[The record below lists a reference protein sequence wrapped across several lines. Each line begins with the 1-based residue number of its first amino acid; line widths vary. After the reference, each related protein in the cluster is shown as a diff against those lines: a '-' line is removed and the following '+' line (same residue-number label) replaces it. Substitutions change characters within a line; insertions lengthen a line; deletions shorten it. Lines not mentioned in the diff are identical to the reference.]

1 MVLLLGHS
9 EDGRGQW
16 EWEGSSAGLWNEC
29 VPEKTTCGAK
39 AVCLCMIQPFIIS
52 VFQNLGSGCFFRS
65 PAFFSESGGKFCRIE
80 VRHFFPPKGG
90 SRYVVHCICTTSVS
104 SPSNCWCLLLA
115 PVSPQSPCRHMTHV
129 HGGRFSMRQNQ
140 LGRPSNVFFRFGI
153 AIRPNG
159 RSNGV
164 FAQVFSFFPASLG
177 HNRLCALHP
186 PNPVQD
192 EQEFPTVSS
201 MVP

>member
-16 EWEGSSAGLWNEC
+16 EREGSSAGLWNEC

-65 PAFFSESGGKFCRIE
+65 PAFFSESGGKICRIE

-90 SRYVVHCICTTSVS
+90 SRYII
-104 SPSNCWCLLLA
+104 
-115 PVSPQSPCRHMTHV
+115 
-129 HGGRFSMRQNQ
+129 Q
-140 LGRPSNVFFRFGI
+140 LTFIGINIIQI
-153 AIRPNG
+153 AISGHSSSLFRSKCSNECSWNPNHPLDRPG
-159 RSNGV
+159 LPMIGAGTV
-164 FAQVFSFFPASLG
+164 
-177 HNRLCALHP
+177 
-186 PNPVQD
+186 VQSD
-192 EQEFPTVSS
+192 GSKQERVVVT
-201 MVP
+201 